1 MERPWTFNIIRTK
14 KAYLFC
20 ISVFGFV
27 FALHG
32 EGMVIFCNY
41 TTYNLVPR
49 VLTTLGTRLHNA
61 DHFLLSKLSLFI
73 MCSELGP
80 KIISV
85 GSIKQIKEEVKDVEV
100 GAKNVSGLLLITNID
115 FLSPLALY

>member
-1 MERPWTFNIIRTK
+1 
-14 KAYLFC
+14 
-20 ISVFGFV
+20 
-27 FALHG
+27 
-32 EGMVIFCNY
+32 MVIFCNY
-41 TTYNLVPR
+41 TTHNLVPR

-73 MCSELGP
+73 MCSELDP